1 VVPRVTVVL
10 VAVVGIAT
18 SVTVRVEEN
27 VEVRVDVVN
36 DFKVDVTVAPAVV
49 IVVSTGQTVV

>member
-18 SVTVRVEEN
+18 SVTVKVEEN
-27 VEVRVDVVN
+27 VEVSVDVVN